1 MGIKDTVRHLPKLLQ
16 QAAQQ
21 LPKAAANPGQR
32 FFDIING
39 RRQGGQ
45 QPPTEVQSPLPEAQ
59 PVNGNRLS
67 AIAVYVRNRLQGETA
82 TPEMPEV
89 AAHINTGNRDR
100 ILALLRRFQ
109 QEAKPEDIA
118 KIDNNIERMRRG
130 AIEQVWPK
138 IQALVKMIRDP
149 KAAWASKTLAIAALI
164 YLISPLD
171 AVPDIIPVLGLADD
185 AAVIIAVFTTLAYQL
200 DKYLGNYAQTAV
212 TAAEEVADIQIKK
225 YNQIIKISL
234 IGSIGA
240 AILAIIFK
248 LIYNQI

>member
-16 QAAQQ
+16 QAAEQ
-21 LPKAAANPGQR
+21 LPKAATNPGNR
-32 FFDIING
+32 FQNLING
-39 RRQGGQ
+39 RRDQGQ
-45 QPPTEVQSPLPEAQ
+45 QQPTEVQSPLPETQ
-59 PVNGNRLS
+59 PTNGNRLTT
-67 AIAVYVRNRLQGETA
+67 IAAYVRSRLQAETA

-89 AAHINTGNRDR
+89 AAHITTGNRER

-118 KIDNNIERMRRG
+118 KIDNNIERMRQG
-130 AIEQVWPK
+130 AIEQIWPK

-149 KAAWASKTLAIAALI
+149 KAAWASKTLAIGALI

-171 AVPDIIPVLGLADD
+171 AVPDIIPGLGLADD

-212 TAAEEVADIQIKK
+212 TTAEDLADIQIKK

>member
-1 MGIKDTVRHLPKLLQ
+1 
-16 QAAQQ
+16 
-21 LPKAAANPGQR
+21 
-32 FFDIING
+32 
-39 RRQGGQ
+39 
-45 QPPTEVQSPLPEAQ
+45 
-59 PVNGNRLS
+59 
-67 AIAVYVRNRLQGETA
+67 
-82 TPEMPEV
+82 MPEV
-89 AAHINTGNRDR
+89 AAHITTGNRER

-118 KIDNNIERMRRG
+118 KIDNNIERMRQG
-130 AIEQVWPK
+130 AIEQIWPK

-149 KAAWASKTLAIAALI
+149 KAAWASKTLAIGALI

-171 AVPDIIPVLGLADD
+171 AVPDIIPGLGLADD

-212 TAAEEVADIQIKK
+212 TTAEDLADIQIKK